1 MKWVINW
8 TIVII
13 FTIGIIMFTVLLPDF
28 EVEVDELVPNPRGNV
43 AATLHRSY
51 GVMVAELSD
60 GERFVIDVDN
70 TSSRQDMTELNG
82 SDDGDTIHMIKDVEI
97 PNVIVCFYSISVL
110 GYVIYMFIIACLF
123 TSWAL
128 L

>member
-13 FTIGIIMFTVLLPDF
+13 LTIGIIIFTVSLPDF
-28 EVEVDELVPNPRGNV
+28 EVEVDEFVPNPRGKV
-43 AATLHRSY
+43 VATLHRSY

-60 GERFVIDVDN
+60 GECFVIDVDN

-82 SDDGDTIHMIKDVEI
+82 SNDGDMIHMIRDMEI
-97 PNVIVCFYSISVL
+97 PDGIIFFYSVSVL
-110 GYVIYMFIIACLF
+110 GYIIYMFIMAGLF